1 MPAKKTTE
9 TVKKTNDEVPEVPV
23 VKKTRAKKTTEAP
36 TETPVEVVK
45 KSRAKKTVE
54 ASAPEASAP
63 EASAPEAS
71 TKTSVEV
78 VKKSKGKKNVVVA
91 PEPVT
96 PEASEASEPEAPD
109 EVEASEPE
117 APDEVEVPATPVKK
131 SKAKKTP
138 ETAPEVPATPAK
150 KSRAKKVVPDVEV
163 TSSTPVVDP
172 PSKKPRA
179 KKTTEK
185 PKNDDDELSD
195 ALLEKLL
202 EAKKTEWADITKQI
216 SNLNAEREKL
226 SVLQQTL
233 LNELHDLMN
242 KIKKEPTDNTFVLE
256 KKETKNLLSMNHISD
271 SDTDSSPNSDDESDS
286 ETFNKSVL
294 ANKQP
299 VKGKKLISKV
309 NSDSES
315 D

>member
-23 VKKTRAKKTTEAP
+23 VKKTRAKKTAEAP
-36 TETPVEVVK
+36 TETPVEVPVEVVK
-45 KSRAKKTVE
+45 KSRAKKTPEVSTE
-54 ASAPEASAP
+54 AP
-63 EASAPEAS
+63 
-71 TKTSVEV
+71 VEV
-78 VKKSKGKKNVVVA
+78 VKKSRAKKSAEVAAPVA
-91 PEPVT
+91 PEV
-96 PEASEASEPEAPD
+96 AEPEVP
-109 EVEASEPE
+109 EVAEPE
-117 APDEVEVPATPVKK
+117 VPTAPVKK
-131 SKAKKTP
+131 PRAKK
-138 ETAPEVPATPAK
+138 AVPEVTPVVEAPAK
-150 KSRAKKVVPDVEV
+150 KS
-163 TSSTPVVDP
+163 
-172 PSKKPRA
+172 RA